1 MQDVIVG
8 SGGKTMLVENK
19 SNSGFDE
26 ALSRF
31 NGALTSLEGTI
42 NGHLE
47 GQRSI
52 QDAEDEVQSINS
64 DREVLA
70 ESLDKSEARAAR
82 LENINIEVSRRLV
95 TAMEAIRG
103 VIDSRPVDGS
113 GS

>member
-1 MQDVIVG
+1 MQGVIVG

-19 SNSGFDE
+19 SNLAFDD

-31 NGALTSLEGTI
+31 NSALTSLEGTI

-52 QDAEDEVQSINS
+52 LDAEDEVQSINS
-64 DREVLA
+64 DREELA

-82 LENINIEVSRRLV
+82 LENINMEVSRRLV

>member
-1 MQDVIVG
+1 
-8 SGGKTMLVENK
+8 MLVENK

-31 NGALTSLEGTI
+31 NRALEALEGTI

-52 QDAEDEVQSINS
+52 QDAEDEVQSVNS
-64 DREVLA
+64 DRVELA

-82 LENINIEVSRRLV
+82 LENINMEVSRRLV

-103 VIDSRPVDGS
+103 IINSRPVDGS